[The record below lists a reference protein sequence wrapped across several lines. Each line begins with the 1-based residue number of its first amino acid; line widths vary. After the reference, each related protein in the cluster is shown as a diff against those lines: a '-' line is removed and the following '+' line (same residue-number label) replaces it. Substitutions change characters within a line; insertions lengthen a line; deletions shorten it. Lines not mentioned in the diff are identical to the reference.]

1 MKGLAFIFRNR
12 VCPSWDRGYS
22 VRILLAVLVCIF
34 ALFDGS
40 PLNAG
45 DFWPLDIRKIKERGK
60 IIVAQ
65 YSGEQPGF
73 FAFDEVGE
81 YPNQPSYIFQG
92 RRLIGCD
99 IVLASRIA
107 QELGVKL
114 ELDRSSKDFNMVCQ
128 LVASGRADIGIS
140 KLSVTL
146 DRAQYLRFTSPYAV
160 LRTGILIDRLFAS
173 KSNIET
179 NVLALNNHPG
189 ARIGVLQASS
199 YVDFAKSIFPKANLV
214 QYSDL
219 ESMLKAVMRGEVLA
233 IYGEELEILHSLHNN
248 PRIALQLRFF
258 AVPDF
263 KDTIAIAVSPTSPN
277 LLAFINL
284 FLDLKQMKTELKGF
298 LKPTFY
304 KTW

>member
-1 MKGLAFIFRNR
+1 
-12 VCPSWDRGYS
+12 
-22 VRILLAVLVCIF
+22 VRILLAVLVCIL
-34 ALFDGS
+34 ALFDS
-40 PLNAG
+40 PPLNAG

-73 FAFDEVGE
+73 FAFDDVEE
-81 YPNQPSYIFQG
+81 YPNQSFYIFQG

-99 IVLASRIA
+99 IVLAIRIA
-107 QELGVKL
+107 QELGVEL

-179 NVLALNNHPG
+179 NVLALNNHIG

-248 PRIALQLRFF
+248 PRIALRLRFI

-284 FLDLKQMKTELKGF
+284 FLDLKQMKTELKRF
-298 LKPTFY
+298 LKPTF
-304 KTW
+304 